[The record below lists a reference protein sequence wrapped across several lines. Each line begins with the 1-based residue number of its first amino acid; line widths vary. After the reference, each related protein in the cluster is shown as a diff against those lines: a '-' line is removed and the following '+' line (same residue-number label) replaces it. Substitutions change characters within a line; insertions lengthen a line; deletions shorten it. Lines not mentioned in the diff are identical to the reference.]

1 MHIITQNCGRKS
13 YGFCMELK
21 ISFTDKEI
29 TPWGGMVLLKNM
41 LDQIEFDRVLS
52 GCSHLPQPGSNRGY
66 SPSQIIKTFLISIWC
81 GANRFFHTEITRH
94 DRVLNQIFGWERSP
108 GNDTY
113 KRYFS
118 KFNQSTNQH
127 VFTYL
132 YQWFFER
139 IKFDHL
145 TIDFDSTVITR
156 YGHQQ
161 GAVKGYNKS
170 RPGRA
175 SHHPLLAFVA
185 DLSMVSNFWLRSG
198 DAHTSNNFLPFLE
211 DTLHRLKDKSISL
224 VRMDSGFYDQKIF
237 RYLEQKNLSYIVA
250 AKMYKPLQRKI
261 YEQRTWLSIDDG
273 VEIAETVYKSPFWQ
287 RARRLIIVRRRV
299 DPKQS
304 ESPIGKQLTLFKEEE
319 LYDNYRYSCY
329 ITNLTLSAS
338 DIWRLYRQ
346 RAVSENRIKELKYDF
361 GFQSFNLKNFWGTE
375 AALNFAMIAYNLM
388 SLFRQFIL
396 NSKTQQRLSTL
407 RYRTF
412 SIGAY
417 LVRDGRYIV
426 LKLSLALKR
435 REWFTGLW
443 EQSKKFLLPI
453 EFSNA

>member
-1 MHIITQNCGRKS
+1 MD
-13 YGFCMELK
+13 LK

-41 LDQIEFDRVLS
+41 LDQIGLDEVITS
-52 GCSHLPQPGSNRGY
+52 CPYLPQPGSNRGY
-66 SPSQIIKTFLISIWC
+66 SPNQIIKTFLVSVWC

-94 DRVLNQIFGWERSP
+94 DRVLNQIFGWEHSP

-118 KFNQSTNQH
+118 KFTQSINQE
-127 VFTYL
+127 VFTYF
-132 YQWFFER
+132 YQWFFKQL
-139 IKFDHL
+139 KFDHL
-145 TIDFDSTVITR
+145 TLDFDSTILTR
-156 YGHQQ
+156 YGQQ
-161 GAVKGYNKS
+161 EGAVKGYNTKK
-170 RPGRA
+170 PGRA

-185 DLSMVSNFWLRSG
+185 DVSMVSNFWLRRG
-198 DAHTSNNFLPFLE
+198 DANTSNNFLPFLE
-211 DTLHRLKDKSISL
+211 DTLNRLKDKKISL
-224 VRMDSGFYDQKIF
+224 VRLDSGFYDQKIF
-237 RYLEQKNLSYIVA
+237 SYLEEKGLSYIIA

-261 YEQRTWLSIDDG
+261 YEQRTWLTLDEG
-273 VEIAETVYKSPFWQ
+273 VEITETMYKSYTWKK
-287 RARRLIIVRRRV
+287 ARRLIIVRRKV
-299 DPKQS
+299 DHKQS
-304 ESPIGKQLTLFKEEE
+304 KEPIGKQLTLFKEEE

-329 ITNLTLSAS
+329 ITNLDLSAA
-338 DIWRLYRQ
+338 DVWRLYRQ
-346 RAVSENRIKELKYDF
+346 RSVSENRIKELKYDF
-361 GFQSFNLKNFWGTE
+361 GFQSFNLRNFWGTE

-417 LVRDGRYIV
+417 LVKDGRYIV
-426 LKLSLALKR
+426 LKLALALKR

-443 EQSKKFLLPI
+443 EQSKQFSLPVQI
-453 EFSNA
+453 SNA